1 MKNSYCLKIR
11 GSGENIPVV
20 GTFFVT
26 ILMSPILAQHVR
38 THTLEK
44 NWISVV
50 ICRELNPTM
59 RNETRLLIQ
68 GIGVLGLA
76 PCHVSENEIVGLQ
89 VRPAGQAG
97 YPISLVA
104 SLDTV
109 PVKCC
114 VPCVY

>member
-26 ILMSPILAQHVR
+26 ILMSPILAQHAR

-59 RNETRLLIQ
+59 CNETRLLIQ
-68 GIGVLGLA
+68 GISVVGVLGLA
-76 PCHVSENEIVGLQ
+76 PCHVN
-89 VRPAGQAG
+89 
-97 YPISLVA
+97 
-104 SLDTV
+104 
-109 PVKCC
+109 
-114 VPCVY
+114 